1 MKNNENSNEKTMKH
15 KEKIEKNNEKIKTI
29 DHETKK

>member
-1 MKNNENSNEKTMKH
+1 MKH

-29 DHETKK
+29 DHETKKWKT